1 MFSSFQD
8 TLLTSGF
15 ISKSWPL
22 QETERQKS
30 SDILEELRM
39 QGIIRSQSTTASTEE
54 AYENKVSITTRY
66 GISATVFWLFCE
78 LHESQLL
85 YMHSIQTNLL
95 YDFRGKM
102 LNIKPYNEDANK
114 TEASSIH
121 SVVHSFQACFKWVQK
136 RKGQY

>member
-54 AYENKVSITTRY
+54 AYENKVSITTQY
-66 GISATVFWLFCE
+66 GISATVFWL
-78 LHESQLL
+78 HESQLL
-85 YMHSIQTNLL
+85 YVHSVQTNLL

-114 TEASSIH
+114 TEASSSIH

>member
-54 AYENKVSITTRY
+54 AYEKQGEHHYTIWDLCYSVLT
-66 GISATVFWLFCE
+66 
-78 LHESQLL
+78 LL
-85 YMHSIQTNLL
+85 
-95 YDFRGKM
+95 
-102 LNIKPYNEDANK
+102 
-114 TEASSIH
+114 
-121 SVVHSFQACFKWVQK
+121 
-136 RKGQY
+136 